1 MAYNTNT
8 AFGRAK
14 VAPISQEKVGNI
26 FLKTMKEC
34 NNEDAANEILLAAY
48 MLSLNNYFEIE
59 NLYYEKFPSTLSI

>member
-14 VAPISQEKVGNI
+14 VAPISQENVGNV

-34 NNEDAANEILLAAY
+34 NNIYAANEILLAAY

>member
-48 MLSLNNYFEIE
+48 MLSLNNYF
-59 NLYYEKFPSTLSI
+59 